1 MAPAGSCDNVRH
13 KLLEIYAAAA
23 ECIMALMSLRE
34 PLFLMLVAVVQFAI
48 FAATAS
54 KNIRQDGSE
63 MHAEGNG
70 KLPAKSPC
78 LHVPETECV
87 P

>member
-1 MAPAGSCDNVRH
+1 MYGISCSRSTQ
-13 KLLEIYAAAA
+13 LLLSAF
-23 ECIMALMSLRE
+23 MALMSLRE